1 MVSFRKS
8 DSAVLEADASELVAP
23 QLGSASSAA
32 FPRVN
37 LMPEVIAAEAR
48 VRRARTV
55 MVGAGVAAVAVVGGL
70 YVLAMNDVNAAQ
82 ERVDTATAQSI
93 VLKNELAKYSD
104 VPKVQ
109 AEVALAEGQLFQAM
123 GGEVRWSFLLND
135 LSLKMPAGTSLTNFA
150 GTINGV
156 APDPAAA
163 SAAAASGQPSETA
176 VVGALGNVG
185 IGTITYKGEAFGYTN
200 VAAFLDAI
208 AKQKPYID
216 TYPGTVAKVQADNGV
231 NKGYEF
237 EASTTVTD
245 KALSHRYD
253 PKAGS

>member
-8 DSAVLEADASELVAP
+8 GAAVMEADPQELVAP
-23 QLGSASSAA
+23 QLGAASSAA

-55 MVGAGVAAVAVVGGL
+55 MVGAGVVAVAVVGGL
-70 YVLAMNDVNAAQ
+70 YVMAMNDVNAAQ
-82 ERVDTATAQSI
+82 ERVDTATAQS
-93 VLKNELAKYSD
+93 VMLKNELAKYAD

-109 AEVALAEGQLFQAM
+109 AEVALAQGQLFQAM

-135 LSLKMPAGTSLTNFA
+135 LSLKMPAGASLTEFA
-150 GTINGV
+150 GTINGL
-156 APDPAAA
+156 APDPTAAA
-163 SAAAASGQPSETA
+163 SAAAGEPAEGA

-185 IGTITYKGEAFGYTN
+185 IGTIAYKGEARGYTN

-208 AKQKPYID
+208 AKQKSYID
-216 TYPGTVAKVQADNGV
+216 TYPGTVSKVDAENGV
-231 NKGYEF
+231 EKGYSF

-245 KALSHRYD
+245 SALSHRYD